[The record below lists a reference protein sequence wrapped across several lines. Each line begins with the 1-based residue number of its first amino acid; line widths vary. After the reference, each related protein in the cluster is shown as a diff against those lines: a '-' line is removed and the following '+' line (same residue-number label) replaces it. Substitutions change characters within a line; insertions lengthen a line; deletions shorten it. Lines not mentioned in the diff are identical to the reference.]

1 MPEAPSDQR
10 QAQLLHQHRDLRRL
24 FDEVEAA
31 APHLGEVMPLLEALR
46 EALRAHF
53 ADEEGE
59 GGLAHAVGA
68 SAPWSLRR
76 LEDLLA
82 EHPEL
87 LDAADRLLARGRAL
101 LAGPL
106 AEFTG
111 ETRALL
117 RRLRQHEARE
127 TEVLSDALHHDIGS
141 G

>member
-24 FDEVEAA
+24 FNEVEAA
-31 APHLGEVMPLLEALR
+31 ATRPGEVMPLLETLR

-53 ADEEGE
+53 VDEEGE
-59 GGLAHAVGA
+59 GGLADAVRA

-76 LEDLLA
+76 LDDLLA
-82 EHPEL
+82 EHREL
-87 LDAADRLLARGRAL
+87 LEAADRLLARGRAL

-106 AEFTG
+106 AEFAG

-127 TEVLSDALHHDIGS
+127 TEVLSDAVHHDIGS